1 MKKNKFLTNVMVHI
15 KYPYT
20 ALIIA
25 VMWIGIAII
34 IVAQEQSN
42 FEILIIATAL
52 STLLIAMSGFKGP
65 K

>member
-20 ALIIA
+20 SLIIA

-34 IVAQEQSN
+34 IVAQNQVN
-42 FEILIIATAL
+42 FEILVVATAL
-52 STLLIAMSGFKGP
+52 CTLLVAISGFKVP